1 MIRNWVTTRVEI
13 RTSGEVR
20 LLGFMLWQSAY
31 SAYYFCDAYWPAPF
45 GSSTFCGPF
54 EVTNKASVGL
64 VVGGRIHAGKLR
76 EKSEIFP

>member
-31 SAYYFCDAYWPAPF
+31 SAYYFCDAYWPAFRKLNFLRTIRSYQQSQRRF
-45 GSSTFCGPF
+45 GQ
-54 EVTNKASVGL
+54 
-64 VVGGRIHAGKLR
+64 
-76 EKSEIFP
+76 